1 MPPVAARGPSTLVRW
16 SLPHPE
22 CSPLSL
28 HPALP
33 PGAKAAGEACQASCQ
48 ARSSWDAGD
57 GCSGWDPV
65 ARPPGSASSHQDPEG
80 EGSPIQDRGGCPGHC
95 PSSVSEALTQ
105 EKGVGPS
112 SSVALS
118 TGPACPPGG
127 PAAPQDP
134 HSLPTLLAPYTGS
147 GASHTPGRLT
157 RQRLHDHGRASPA
170 EGRLVGRH
178 VQVRGEAEGRC
189 RRCSPGSSLE
199 VAGGTDGRPRG
210 LWSPGIRQGPG
221 ALAGDGFPI

>member
-1 MPPVAARGPSTLVRW
+1 MATRGPSTLVRW

-134 HSLPTLLAPYTGS
+134 HSLPTLVAPYTGS

-157 RQRLHDHGRASPA
+157 PASSRPRAGQPCGGPPGGSA
-170 EGRLVGRH
+170 RAGEGRGRGQVPPMQPGFLPGGGGRH
-178 VQVRGEAEGRC
+178 RWPPTWSLVARHPAG
-189 RRCSPGSSLE
+189 PGSL
-199 VAGGTDGRPRG
+199 GR
-210 LWSPGIRQGPG
+210 
-221 ALAGDGFPI
+221 

>member
-1 MPPVAARGPSTLVRW
+1 MAARGPSTLVRW

-95 PSSVSEALTQ
+95 PSSVSGAQLLSGTQ
-105 EKGVGPS
+105 HG
-112 SSVALS
+112 A
-118 TGPACPPGG
+118 
-127 PAAPQDP
+127 
-134 HSLPTLLAPYTGS
+134 SLPTWWAG
-147 GASHTPGRLT
+147 
-157 RQRLHDHGRASPA
+157 
-170 EGRLVGRH
+170 
-178 VQVRGEAEGRC
+178 
-189 RRCSPGSSLE
+189 CSPGPPLTPDARGPLHRIRRLPHSRASDAPASS
-199 VAGGTDGRPRG
+199 RPRAGQPCGG
-210 LWSPGIRQGPG
+210 LPGGSAGAGEGRGRGQVPPMQPGFLPGGGGRHRWPPTWSLVARHPAGPG
-221 ALAGDGFPI
+221 SLGR